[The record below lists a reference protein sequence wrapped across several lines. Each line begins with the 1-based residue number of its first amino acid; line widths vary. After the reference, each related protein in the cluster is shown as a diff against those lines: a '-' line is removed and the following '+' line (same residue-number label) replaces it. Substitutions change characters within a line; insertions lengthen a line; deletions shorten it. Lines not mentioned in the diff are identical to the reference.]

1 MIFVDT
7 GAWVALAVATDRNA
21 EAARA
26 FHRGVQRGEHGAVL
40 TTDYV
45 LDETATL
52 VRMDAGVEAATDT
65 VRPVLESRSAT
76 VVWIDPTH
84 FEAALD
90 LFDHHRDK
98 RWSFTDCTSFV
109 VMRDLGIER
118 AFAFDRNFE
127 QAGFDRRPG

>member
-7 GAWVALAVATDRNA
+7 GAWVALSVATGRNA

-26 FHRGVQRGEHGAVL
+26 FHREVQRGEHGAPV

-52 VRMDAGVEAATDT
+52 VRMDAGVEAAADA
-65 VRPVLESRSAT
+65 VRPILGSRSAT
-76 VVWIDPTH
+76 AVWIDPTH
-84 FEAALD
+84 FEAALA
-90 LFDHHRDK
+90 LFDRHRDK

-109 VMRDLGIER
+109 VMQDLGIEN
-118 AFAFDRNFE
+118 AFSFDRNFE
-127 QAGFDRRPG
+127 QAGFDRRPH